1 MRELFVAFGLLLVF
15 LLPARAAEDA
25 ETTYKA
31 QCVKCHGADGDGTGH
46 AGLKIKPADLRSDA
60 VQKVALDV
68 TTLAEVMRCVWL
80 I

>member
-1 MRELFVAFGLLLVF
+1 MGTGFRGRVGVFEVLELSETIKRMVA
-15 LLPARAAEDA
+15 ANAS
-25 ETTYKA
+25 A
-31 QCVKCHGADGDGTGH
+31 QDIRDQALADGMVS
-46 AGLKIKPADLRSDA
+46 LRSDA